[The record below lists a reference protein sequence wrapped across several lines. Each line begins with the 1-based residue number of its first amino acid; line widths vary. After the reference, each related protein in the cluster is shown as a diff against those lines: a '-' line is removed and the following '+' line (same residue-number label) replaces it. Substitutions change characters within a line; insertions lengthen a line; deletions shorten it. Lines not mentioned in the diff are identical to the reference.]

1 MQLLESAR
9 QRALIKLNTY
19 NRRIIHIFVKI
30 REKVSLKKKI
40 FISTLTLNFMFEIK
54 NNLTR
59 KEATWKRSVIV
70 SV

>member
-19 NRRIIHIFVKI
+19 NRRIHIFVKI

>member
-19 NRRIIHIFVKI
+19 NRRIHIFVKI

-54 NNLTR
+54 NNFTR

>member
-1 MQLLESAR
+1 MQLLESVR

-19 NRRIIHIFVKI
+19 NRRIHIFVKI

>member
-1 MQLLESAR
+1 MQLLESVR

-19 NRRIIHIFVKI
+19 NRRIHIFVKI

-54 NNLTR
+54 NNFTR